1 MSGVAAHVEWLDLPH
16 LRARRSAKW
25 TLYDPDVLPMPVAEM
40 DCLLAPPVAEALNRA
55 VALGDTGYPSFGR
68 GLHEAFAG
76 FAGRRWGWDVDPD
89 QVTLCGDVSVGM
101 MAAISA
107 LLAPGDTFIIM
118 PPVYPPFFRWGG
130 ETGMR
135 TVEVPLLQS
144 DSGYALDLDGIE
156 RELRAGAKAVLL
168 CNPHNPVGWVHSR
181 ESLTALADLV
191 SGYDAVVLS
200 DEIHAPLTLPGH
212 TFAPYLTVSDAAR
225 QQGIAVHAASKAWNL
240 AGLKAALIVS
250 ASDVMRDRLS
260 RGLPYETPWHAGQ
273 FGYLASEAAYRDGEP
288 WLDALVTD
296 LAAHHQQVRDG
307 LPAGSRVAVPA
318 QATFL
323 SWIDASGLD
332 LGDNPAAKLLAE
344 ARLAV
349 GIGSEFGARWG
360 DHIRLNVGTGAEIV
374 AEGLR
379 RLGSVL
385 S

>member
-1 MSGVAAHVEWLDLPH
+1 
-16 LRARRSAKW
+16 
-25 TLYDPDVLPMPVAEM
+25 MPVAEM
-40 DCLLAPPVAEALNRA
+40 DCRLAPPVAEALNRA

-130 ETGMR
+130 ETGM
-135 TVEVPLLQS
+135 
-144 DSGYALDLDGIE
+144 GYALDLDGIE

-212 TFAPYLTVSDAAR
+212 TFTPYLTVSDAAR

-307 LPAGSRVAVPA
+307 LPAGARVAVPA

-332 LGDNPAAKLLAE
+332 LGDHPAARLLAE

-360 DHIRLNVGTGAEIV
+360 DHIRLNVGTGPEIV

>member
-1 MSGVAAHVEWLDLPH
+1 M
-16 LRARRSAKW
+16 
-25 TLYDPDVLPMPVAEM
+25 
-40 DCLLAPPVAEALNRA
+40 
-55 VALGDTGYPSFGR
+55 
-68 GLHEAFAG
+68 
-76 FAGRRWGWDVDPD
+76 
-89 QVTLCGDVSVGM
+89 
-101 MAAISA
+101 
-107 LLAPGDTFIIM
+107 
-118 PPVYPPFFRWGG
+118 
-130 ETGMR
+130 
-135 TVEVPLLQS
+135 
-144 DSGYALDLDGIE
+144 
-156 RELRAGAKAVLL
+156 
-168 CNPHNPVGWVHSR
+168 
-181 ESLTALADLV
+181 
-191 SGYDAVVLS
+191 
-200 DEIHAPLTLPGH
+200 
-212 TFAPYLTVSDAAR
+212 
-225 QQGIAVHAASKAWNL
+225 HAASKAWNL

-273 FGYLASEAAYRDGEP
+273 FGYLASEAAYRDGER
-288 WLDALVTD
+288 LDALVTD

-360 DHIRLNVGTGAEIV
+360 DHIRLNVGTGPEIV